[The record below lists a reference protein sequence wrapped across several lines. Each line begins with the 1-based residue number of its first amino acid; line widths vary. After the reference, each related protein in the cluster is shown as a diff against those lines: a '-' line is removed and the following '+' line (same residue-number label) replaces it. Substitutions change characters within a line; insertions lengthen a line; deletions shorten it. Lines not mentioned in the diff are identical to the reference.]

1 MTEFL
6 TEPIQLRAGYL
17 RTVLRFY
24 SIPAHKP
31 NQASIRLTTDLD
43 EVRSMRPEDILWI
56 DILNGSA
63 DERQFVEQKF
73 ETELFTRQEAEEIES
88 SSKYSEVPGEI
99 NINSN
104 FLVKTSEGYRNEPVS
119 FILHGSILIT
129 QRNVELKSFDD
140 GQKRILQQGSELTN
154 NFAIFLWLFETRIDF
169 DADFLESIA
178 REIAEISRE
187 LAVERNLDEQLLIRI
202 NHFQEVTMLIRE
214 NIVDKQRI
222 ISSILKST
230 HFPKEEYAKLRVM
243 IKDVG
248 SLLDHTQFNF
258 ERLEYLQN
266 TFLGLLNIEQS
277 KIIKIFTVVTV
288 IFMPPTLIASIYGM
302 NFRVMP
308 ELAQNWGYPF
318 ALLLMA
324 LSSGLTL
331 FYFKRNNWL

>member
-1 MTEFL
+1 M
-6 TEPIQLRAGYL
+6 
-17 RTVLRFY
+17 LRFY

-31 NQASIRLTTDLD
+31 NQANIRLTTDLD